1 MNKALQTLLALTV
14 ATAPMAANAESYAY
28 LIGIKDYPTPTD
40 AKGNPLKDDKGNVI
54 DNDLAGPINDCNSI
68 EALLASKF
76 GYKASNIKKS
86 YDKDAT
92 GKGFLE
98 NIKWLA
104 TTAKAGDN
112 VVIYY
117 SGHGAQLENEK
128 AKEPDPKDKID
139 ETLVLADGTL
149 VVDDLF
155 DEVKGIFTANGVNVT
170 FVFDSCFSGGMS
182 RNFLVNGRQA
192 RDKFLSKNQVGAN
205 YKSMTQSM
213 MNNWR
218 PTIDSIKTRASFN
231 PVGSAAWIYASK
243 ESEPSIDLGPGGPD
257 SPAHGLFTLL
267 LTAILEDA
275 PKAPAKD
282 LVDAINEFA
291 TEKGFKQGPNTEF
304 SNSTR
309 ANQPVFLSNN

>member
-1 MNKALQTLLALTV
+1 MKKALLTLLALTV
-14 ATAPMAANAESYAY
+14 ATAPMVANAESYAY
-28 LIGIKDYPTPTD
+28 LVGIKDYPTPTD
-40 AKGNPLKDDKGNVI
+40 AQGNPLKDEKGNVV
-54 DNDLAGPINDCNSI
+54 DNDLAGPVNDCNAIQS
-68 EALLASKF
+68 LLNLKY
-76 GYKASNIKKS
+76 GYSLSNIRKS

-92 GKGFLE
+92 GKNFLE

-112 VVIYY
+112 VTFYY
-117 SGHGAQLENEK
+117 SGHGAQLENDK

-139 ETLVLADGTL
+139 ETLVLADGML
-149 VVDDLF
+149 VVDDIF
-155 DEVKGIFTANGVNVT
+155 DEIKGILTANGVNVT

-182 RNFLVNGRQA
+182 RNFLINGRPA
-192 RDKFLSKNQVGAN
+192 REKFLNKGQVGAN
-205 YKSMTQSM
+205 YKSMTRSM

-218 PTIDSIKTRASFN
+218 PTIDTIKTRASFN

-243 ESEPSIDLGPGGPD
+243 ESEPSVDLGAAGAD

-282 LVDAINEFA
+282 LVEAINEFA

-309 ANQPVFLSNN
+309 ANQPVFLSSN